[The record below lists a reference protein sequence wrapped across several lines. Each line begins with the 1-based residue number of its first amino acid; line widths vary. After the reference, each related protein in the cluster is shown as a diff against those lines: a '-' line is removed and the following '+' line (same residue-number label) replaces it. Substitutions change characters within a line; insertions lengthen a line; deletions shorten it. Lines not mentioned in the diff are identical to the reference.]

1 MQELIKDI
9 KPADTD
15 INGEN
20 NMNKKFVAIN
30 YITCKDEYKKRFEQ
44 LFASRAKAIDRMPG
58 FHDMQVLKPTDG
70 NVYLIVSQWDS
81 PDAFRN
87 WTKSPEFIEGHKR
100 GFEDIK
106 KYKEEGKEPPMSS
119 DFKTYQVIAQ

>member
-119 DFKTYQVIAQ
+119 DFKTYQVITQ

>member
-15 INGEN
+15 INGGN